1 MLMLGDVNLAS
12 THRSASRSIRKSED
26 WIFASMTDGLR
37 WGMGFNGKSPIYGPT
52 LTPIPPMRWHYA
64 QFF

>member
-1 MLMLGDVNLAS
+1 
-12 THRSASRSIRKSED
+12 
-26 WIFASMTDGLR
+26 MTDGLR